1 MSKFKFNVGDTV
13 KVGDNHGYRPGQ
25 VLKIGT
31 RSTINGGMMAGTNY
45 YSDGNEV
52 RGQLGVYENAL
63 SLVERA
69 PIDDPDDS
77 KPEATDITPAYYAF
91 PGGIRVH
98 QISGHLTS
106 FGGQA
111 LQYIARSTRLDGQ
124 NKGDTAENLR
134 KAIRFLNLEIERI
147 EAEGE

>member
-1 MSKFKFNVGDTV
+1 MSEFKFEIGDV
-13 KVGDNHGYRPGQ
+13 VRVRADHGYRAGARMTISDRGIQPNGTIWYTDGDEVPG
-25 VLKIGT
+25 K
-31 RSTINGGMMAGTNY
+31 
-45 YSDGNEV
+45 
-52 RGQLGVYENAL
+52 GQPGVWEHAL
-63 SLVERA
+63 TLIERA
-69 PIDDPDDS
+69 PIGDPDDS

-134 KAIRFLNLEIERI
+134 KAIRFLTLEIQRI
-147 EAEGE
+147 EAEDE

>member
-1 MSKFKFNVGDTV
+1 MSNFIVGDV
-13 KVGDNHGYRPGQ
+13 VERQSGGS
-25 VLKIGT
+25 
-31 RSTINGGMMAGTNY
+31 RSVRAGERAVVA
-45 YSDGNEV
+45 EV
-52 RGQLGVYENAL
+52 FGPQIRVQGRAAYWEDRYFKLI
-63 SLVERA
+63 ERA
-69 PIDDPDDS
+69 PIGDPDDS

-134 KAIRFLNLEIERI
+134 KAIRFLTLEIQRI
-147 EAEGE
+147 EAEDE

>member
-1 MSKFKFNVGDTV
+1 MSTHKY
-13 KVGDNHGYRPGQ
+13 KVGDRLLMGYGGR
-25 VLKIGT
+25 
-31 RSTINGGMMAGTNY
+31 NGWERFEGREITVTHTGMMGEPY
-45 YSDGNEV
+45 YGCDEIQG
-52 RGQLGVYENAL
+52 GVWEGWIVGL
-63 SLVERA
+63 A
-69 PIDDPDDS
+69 PVDDPDDS

-134 KAIRFLNLEIERI
+134 KAIRFLTLEIERI
-147 EAEGE
+147 EAEDE